1 MITLKIFTKLG
12 VFEIEATE
20 ETNKEVQDF
29 VKEIMMD
36 RLKYVCGVAKSGSY
50 IFLAEEVLKDCVI
63 EIIES
68 EEDNA
73 STGQN

>member
-12 VFEIEATE
+12 VFEIESTE

-68 EEDNA
+68 EEEDNA
-73 STGQN
+73 SS